1 MKVSI
6 PSRPIPCRC
15 PWALVGAP
23 WREPWRGRPSGARPK
38 SADSAG
44 AQAEDL
50 SLSGPGDG
58 VLHGALNRWPAGKY
72 LRAHTLGP
80 ERW

>member
-6 PSRPIPCRC
+6 PSRPIPGRF
-15 PWALVGAP
+15 PGGRAGRALA
-23 WREPWRGRPSGARPK
+23 ARPAAAGGQLR
-38 SADSAG
+38 SIRAG

-58 VLHGALNRWPAGKY
+58 GPQNPLTRVPAGKY